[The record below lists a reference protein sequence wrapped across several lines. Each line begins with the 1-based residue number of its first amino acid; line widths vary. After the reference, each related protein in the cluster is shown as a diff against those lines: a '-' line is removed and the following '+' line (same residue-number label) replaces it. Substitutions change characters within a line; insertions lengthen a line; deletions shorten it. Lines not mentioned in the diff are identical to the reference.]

1 MTEDQPSGPHAG
13 RLYIGTCS
21 WKYPSWDGLVY
32 SKREPASYLEEY
44 ARRYQSVEVDQWF
57 WSLGKSGAALP
68 HRETVAE
75 YDTATPPGFRFTVKC
90 PNAITLTHHRGKK
103 GEPLELNPRFLDQDF
118 FMRFIESL
126 APLVPKVGLFIFQFE
141 YLNKDKMP
149 SRQAFTEQLAAFL
162 DRLPGDLPYAVEI
175 RNPRWIDASWFEL
188 LRGHGAAPV
197 LLQGYWMDDVAKTI
211 DANLDRIG
219 DTLCVRLHGEDREGM
234 EERSGE
240 DWSRIIRPKDEELE
254 RISYSIKRAFGRGAT
269 VYLNI
274 NNHYEGSAPLT
285 IGKVLRM
292 LDGGGS
298 P

>member
-1 MTEDQPSGPHAG
+1 
-13 RLYIGTCS
+13 
-21 WKYPSWDGLVY
+21 
-32 SKREPASYLEEY
+32 
-44 ARRYQSVEVDQWF
+44 
-57 WSLGKSGAALP
+57 
-68 HRETVAE
+68 
-75 YDTATPPGFRFTVKC
+75 
-90 PNAITLTHHRGKK
+90 
-103 GEPLELNPRFLDQDF
+103 
-118 FMRFIESL
+118 
-126 APLVPKVGLFIFQFE
+126 
-141 YLNKDKMP
+141 
-149 SRQAFTEQLAAFL
+149 
-162 DRLPGDLPYAVEI
+162 
-175 RNPRWIDASWFEL
+175 
-188 LRGHGAAPV
+188 
-197 LLQGYWMDDVAKTI
+197 MDDVAKTI

-292 LDGGGS
+292 LDGGYS